1 MKKALLFLSLVPLF
15 AMAQMSITTN
25 EHVSEALTPDV
36 LRAQIGFE
44 EEHKSA
50 DVIKEHLNAIVASVK
65 QFDSKGEFCRG
76 GGGYYLAPRYSY
88 KEQKQIFNGYGGTLS
103 FGCDFK
109 SIEHYNSLLS
119 ALNKIKASSVL
130 INQSALIWDVSL
142 KARNSARLAM
152 RTSLL
157 QMATEQALFFSKE
170 TKMRCEVSA
179 IAFEGTES
187 AQPVMMK
194 GMLSRANASLKEE
207 STPTEAP
214 ILRDETLTLDA
225 TVHYT
230 CVNEK

>member
-1 MKKALLFLSLVPLF
+1 MKKSLLFLSLVPLL

-25 EHVSEALTPDV
+25 EHVSETLTPDI
-36 LRAQIGFE
+36 LRSQISFE
-44 EEHKSA
+44 EELKSA
-50 DVIKEHLNAIVASVK
+50 DTIKEHLNTIVASVK
-65 QFDSKGEFCRG
+65 QFDPKGEFCH
-76 GGGYYLAPRYSY
+76 GGGYYLSPRYSY

-109 SIEHYNSLLS
+109 SIEHYNALLS
-119 ALNKIKASSVL
+119 ALNKIKAPTVL
-130 INQSALIWDVSL
+130 INQSALTWDVSL

-179 IAFEGTES
+179 VAFEGT
-187 AQPVMMK
+187 APPQPVMMK
-194 GMLSRANASLKEE
+194 SMLSRANTSLKEE

-214 ILRDETLTLDA
+214 ILRDETLSLGA
-225 TVHYT
+225 TVNYS

>member
-1 MKKALLFLSLVPLF
+1 MKKSLLFLSLVPFL

-65 QFDSKGEFCRG
+65 QFDPKGEFCH
-76 GGGYYLAPRYSY
+76 GGGYYLSPRYSY
-88 KEQKQIFNGYGGTLS
+88 KDQKQIFNGYGGTLS

-109 SIEHYNSLLS
+109 SIEHYNALLS
-119 ALNKIKASSVL
+119 ALNKIKAPTVL
-130 INQSALIWDVSL
+130 INQSALTWDVSL

-170 TKMRCEVSA
+170 TKMRCEVSSV
-179 IAFEGTES
+179 AFERTAP

-194 GMLSRANASLKEE
+194 SMLSRANASLKED

-214 ILRDETLTLDA
+214 ILRDETLSLSA
-225 TVHYT
+225 TVNYS

>member
-1 MKKALLFLSLVPLF
+1 MATVARSRLDAILSQL
-15 AMAQMSITTN
+15 SITI
-25 EHVSEALTPDV
+25 
-36 LRAQIGFE
+36 RF
-44 EEHKSA
+44 
-50 DVIKEHLNAIVASVK
+50 
-65 QFDSKGEFCRG
+65 
-76 GGGYYLAPRYSY
+76 
-88 KEQKQIFNGYGGTLS
+88 
-103 FGCDFK
+103 
-109 SIEHYNSLLS
+109 LS

>member
-1 MKKALLFLSLVPLF
+1 MKKSLLFLSLVPLL

-44 EEHKSA
+44 EENKSA

-65 QFDSKGEFCRG
+65 QFDPKGEFCR
-76 GGGYYLAPRYSY
+76 GGGYYLAPRYTY
-88 KEQKQIFNGYGGTLS
+88 KDQKQIFNGYGGTLS

-109 SIEHYNSLLS
+109 SIEHYNALLS
-119 ALNKIKASSVL
+119 ALNKIKAPTVL
-130 INQSALIWDVSL
+130 INQSALTWDVSL

-170 TKMRCEVSA
+170 TKMRCEVNA
-179 IAFEGTES
+179 VAFEGTEPP
-187 AQPVMMK
+187 QPMMMK
-194 GMLSRANASLKEE
+194 SMLSRANASLKEE

-225 TVHYT
+225 TVNYT

>member
-1 MKKALLFLSLVPLF
+1 MKKSLLLLSLVPLL

-50 DVIKEHLNAIVASVK
+50 DVIKEHLNAIVTSVK
-65 QFDSKGEFCRG
+65 QFDPKGEFCR

-88 KEQKQIFNGYGGTLS
+88 KDQKQIFNGYGGTLS

-109 SIEHYNSLLS
+109 SIEHYNALLE
-119 ALNKIKASSVL
+119 AIHKIKAPTVH
-130 INQSALIWDVSL
+130 INQSALTWEVSV
-142 KARNSARLAM
+142 KAQNSARLAM

-157 QMATEQALFFSKE
+157 KMASEQALFFSKE
-170 TKMRCEVSA
+170 TKMRCMISA
-179 IAFEGTES
+179 VAFEGSEPPR
-187 AQPVMMK
+187 PVMMK
-194 GMLSRANASLKEE
+194 SMLSRANTPLKEE

-214 ILRDETLTLDA
+214 ILRDEMLSLDA
-225 TVHYT
+225 TVNYT

>member
-1 MKKALLFLSLVPLF
+1 MKKALLFLGLVPLL

-25 EHVSEALTPDV
+25 EHVSETLTPDV

-44 EEHKSA
+44 EENKSA

-65 QFDSKGEFCRG
+65 QFDPKGEFCR
-76 GGGYYLAPRYSY
+76 GGGYYLAPRYTY
-88 KEQKQIFNGYGGTLS
+88 KDQKQIFNGYGGTLS

-109 SIEHYNSLLS
+109 SIEHYNALLS
-119 ALNKIKASSVL
+119 TLNKIKAPTVL
-130 INQSALIWDVSL
+130 INQSALTWDVSL

-170 TKMRCEVSA
+170 TKMRCEVSSV
-179 IAFEGTES
+179 AFEGTAP

-194 GMLSRANASLKEE
+194 SMLSRANASLKEE

-214 ILRDETLTLDA
+214 ILRDETLSLGA
-225 TVHYT
+225 TVNYS

>member
-25 EHVSEALTPDV
+25 EHVNEALTPDI

-50 DVIKEHLNAIVASVK
+50 DAIKEHLNAIVASVK
-65 QFDSKGEFCRG
+65 QFDPKGEFCR

-88 KEQKQIFNGYGGTLS
+88 KDQKQIFNGYGGTLS

-109 SIEHYNSLLS
+109 SIEHYNALLS
-119 ALNKIKASSVL
+119 ALSKIKAPTVL
-130 INQSALIWDVSL
+130 INQSALTWDVSL

-179 IAFEGTES
+179 IVFEGTEP

-194 GMLSRANASLKEE
+194 SMLSRANASLKEE

>member
-1 MKKALLFLSLVPLF
+1 MKKSLLFLSLVPLF

-25 EHVSEALTPDV
+25 EHVSEALSPDV
-36 LRAQIGFE
+36 LRSQIGFE

-65 QFDSKGEFCRG
+65 QFDPKGEFCR
-76 GGGYYLAPRYSY
+76 GGGYYLAPRYTY
-88 KEQKQIFNGYGGTLS
+88 KDQKQIFNGYGGTLS

-109 SIEHYNSLLS
+109 SIEHYNALLS
-119 ALNKIKASSVL
+119 ALNKIKAPTVL
-130 INQSALIWDVSL
+130 INQSALTWDVSL

-152 RTSLL
+152 RTLLL

-179 IAFEGTES
+179 VAFEGTAP

-214 ILRDETLTLDA
+214 ILRDETLSLDA
-225 TVHYT
+225 TVNYT

>member
-1 MKKALLFLSLVPLF
+1 MKKSLLFLSLVPLF

-65 QFDSKGEFCRG
+65 QFDPKGEFCR

-88 KEQKQIFNGYGGTLS
+88 KDQKQIFNGYGGTLS

-109 SIEHYNSLLS
+109 SIEHYNALLE
-119 ALNKIKASSVL
+119 AIHKIKAPTVL
-130 INQSALIWDVSL
+130 INQSALTWDVSL

-157 QMATEQALFFSKE
+157 KMASEQALFFSKE
-170 TKMRCEVSA
+170 TKMRCMISA
-179 IAFEGTES
+179 VAFEGSEPP
-187 AQPVMMK
+187 QPVMMK
-194 GMLSRANASLKEE
+194 SMLSRANTPLKEE

-214 ILRDETLTLDA
+214 ILRNETLSLDA
-225 TVHYT
+225 TVNYT

>member
-1 MKKALLFLSLVPLF
+1 MKKALLLLSLVPLL

-44 EEHKSA
+44 EDHKSA

-65 QFDSKGEFCRG
+65 QFDPKGEFCR

-88 KEQKQIFNGYGGTLS
+88 KDQKQIFNGYGGTLS

-109 SIEHYNSLLS
+109 SIEHYNALLS
-119 ALNKIKASSVL
+119 TLNKIKAPTVL
-130 INQSALIWDVSL
+130 INQSALTWDVSL

-157 QMATEQALFFSKE
+157 QMASEQALFFSKE
-170 TKMRCEVSA
+170 TKMRCMISA
-179 IAFEGTES
+179 VAFEGSES
-187 AQPVMMK
+187 PRPVMMK
-194 GMLSRANASLKEE
+194 SMLSRANTPLKEE

-214 ILRDETLTLDA
+214 ILRDETLSLDA
-225 TVHYT
+225 TVNYT

>member
-1 MKKALLFLSLVPLF
+1 MKKSLLFLSLVPFL

-50 DVIKEHLNAIVASVK
+50 DVIKEHLNAIVVSVK
-65 QFDSKGEFCRG
+65 QFDPKGEFCR

-88 KEQKQIFNGYGGTLS
+88 KDQKQIFNGYGGTLS

-109 SIEHYNSLLS
+109 SIDHYNALLS
-119 ALNKIKASSVL
+119 AINKIKASSVL
-130 INQSALIWDVSL
+130 INQSALTWDVSL

-157 QMATEQALFFSKE
+157 HMATEQAVFFSKE

-179 IAFEGTES
+179 VAFAGTEPP
-187 AQPVMMK
+187 QPVMMK
-194 GMLSRANASLKEE
+194 GMLSRSNTSLKEE
-207 STPTEAP
+207 SAPTEAP

-225 TVHYT
+225 TVNYT